1 MRIKEGK
8 MKKLLCIMS
17 LAVLLCF
24 TFACQQGK
32 EVKKDVGEDIGA
44 VGEEIKQFV
53 KEWAEAS
60 NTGDLD
66 RIMSMVADSCVRIP
80 PNAPPLIGKEVIRK
94 DQQQFFDLY
103 TSKGDEAVVDF
114 HACGD
119 FAFSRGT
126 WSYDFIPKAGG
137 ESTAAYGNF
146 IDIYQKQS
154 DGSLKLFWNTWS
166 DEGVST
172 SPKEQTLETKQ
183 IENDIETAADTLAS
197 AISRLDAEGVTNLFS
212 TVEGTKYISDGA
224 FIPKN
229 ELKKAFADFYGS
241 LQEMNFVFEKKEVK
255 VLNPDTAVLTSWAHY
270 TAVPKEGEKLDERAI
285 FTSVYLRNNGKWSIF
300 QAHKSFIE

>member
-1 MRIKEGK
+1 
-8 MKKLLCIMS
+8 MKKYLCAVP
-17 LAVLLCF
+17 LALLLCF
-24 TFACQQGK
+24 TFACQKGK
-32 EVKKDVGEDIGA
+32 EAKKEDKTDIGA
-44 VGEEIKQFV
+44 VGDDIKQFV
-53 KEWAEAS
+53 KGWAEAS
-60 NTGDLD
+60 NAGDLD
-66 RIMSMVADSCVRIP
+66 RIMSMVADNCVRIP

-126 WSYDFIPKAGG
+126 WSYDLIPKAGG
-137 ESTAAYGNF
+137 EPTKAYGNF

-172 SPKEQTLETKQ
+172 SLKEQTLETEQ
-183 IENDIETAADTLAS
+183 IENDIETTADTLAS

-212 TVEGTKYISDGA
+212 NISGTKYISDGA
-224 FIPKN
+224 FIPQE
-229 ELKKAFADFYGS
+229 ELAETFRKFYGG
-241 LQEMNFVFEKKEVK
+241 LKEMNFVFEKKEVH
-255 VLNPDTAVLTSWAHY
+255 LFNPGMAVLTGWARY
-270 TAVPKEGEKLDERAI
+270 TTVSKDGQKSDEKAI
-285 FTSVYLRNNGKWSIF
+285 FTIVYVHEDGKWSVF
-300 QAHKSFIE
+300 QAHKSFTE

>member
-1 MRIKEGK
+1 
-8 MKKLLCIMS
+8 MKKYLCAVP
-17 LAVLLCF
+17 LALLLCF
-24 TFACQQGK
+24 TFACQKGK
-32 EVKKDVGEDIGA
+32 EAKKEDKTDIGA
-44 VGEEIKQFV
+44 VGDDIKQFV
-53 KEWAEAS
+53 KGWAEAS
-60 NTGDLD
+60 NAGDLD
-66 RIMSMVADSCVRIP
+66 RIMSMVADNCVRIP

-126 WSYDFIPKAGG
+126 WSYDLIPKAGG
-137 ESTAAYGNF
+137 EPTKAYGNF
-146 IDIYQKQS
+146 LDIYQKQS

-172 SPKEQTLETKQ
+172 SLKEQTLETEQ

-197 AISRLDAEGVTNLFS
+197 AISRLDAEEVTNLFS
-212 TVEGTKYISDGA
+212 KIPGTKYISDGA
-224 FIPKN
+224 FIPQE
-229 ELKKAFADFYGS
+229 ELSETFKKFYGG
-241 LQEMNFVFEKKEVK
+241 LQEMNFVFDNKEVH
-255 VLNPDTAVLTSWAHY
+255 VLNEGMAVLTGWVHY
-270 TAVPKEGEKLDERAI
+270 TAVAKDGQKSDEKAI
-285 FTSVYLRNNGKWSIF
+285 FTVVYVQEDGKWSIF